1 MSVRVNLLPRE
12 TFAQQEAARQ
22 RLLAGVAGLVLLAVL
37 GGVYLLQ
44 MNALSNARDERD
56 IAQAQLHELEG
67 REAQLAE
74 FGDLE
79 QRIRER
85 QEVIAT
91 ALSGELS
98 FAGMLQDI
106 AAVMPTDAALSDFD
120 VSAVEDTGPDGQA
133 VREIVA
139 RIVANGESLQ
149 GHAPGLERLLLQFD
163 KIASFFDVYVTNSE
177 LDEEDTDNDVAVFT
191 VEVDVGQEARTG
203 RYVEGVPEELR

>member
-56 IAQAQLHELEG
+56 VAQAELHQLEA

-91 ALSGELS
+91 ALAGELS

-163 KIASFFDVYVTNSE
+163 KIASFFDIYVTNSE